1 MSSKV
6 VITDPWLCIA
16 GQFLKLSQVR
26 PILVTGPEG
35 YQYVRIAYKDI
46 RGQDLFID
54 LQSSLEEVLAFLNNP
69 GPGYMLE

>member
-46 RGQDLFID
+46 RGQDLFIK
-54 LQSSLEEVLAFLNNP
+54 LRSSLEEVLAFLNNP